1 MKQQIERVR
10 GTRDFY
16 PEEKRI
22 QNYIFEVWK
31 SAALKFGFE
40 EMDGPLLEPVELWH
54 EKSGSEIE
62 EQMYVLTDRGGRRL
76 AVRPEMTP
84 TLGRM
89 VAQRYKELT
98 KPIKWFSIQRFWR
111 YEKPQSGR
119 LREFWQLNIDTLGT
133 ESMKADSEI
142 IASAVWIMRSFG
154 LAKDDFVVGINNR
167 RLLSSLLRNAGVDA
181 EKVKDACR
189 ILDKRDK
196 LSPSDFRQMLSD
208 SGISSSAVQ
217 KILNFESLKIED
229 ISQMDLDEEGKKGL
243 SELKELLSYLSAYG
257 ISEYCKFDLTL
268 ARGLDYYTGT
278 VFEVFD
284 TSKEFRAIAGGGR
297 YDNLVSQFGG
307 DKCPG
312 VGYAMGDVVL
322 ELFLRRKGKLPEL
335 NREIDFFVACTS
347 DSLYFK
353 AVEIAQRLRQRNYS
367 VAVDV
372 MERSLSKQ
380 LKYANTIG
388 VRRLL
393 IVGEDEL
400 LKGAVKLKDMNSGS
414 ESILPLSSL
423 DSI

>member
-89 VAQRYKELT
+89 VAQRFKELT

-154 LAKDDFVVGINNR
+154 LAKDDFVVRINNR